1 MSVAAGMDNL
11 VSFAYRYSHGWTDWI
26 THRVVSAII
35 HGVIYGFILK
45 LMRQMT
51 ISEALVLVAVV
62 LAGLFL
68 WSRSRDRRGW

>member
-1 MSVAAGMDNL
+1 
-11 VSFAYRYSHGWTDWI
+11 
-26 THRVVSAII
+26 VVSAII

-62 LAGLFL
+62 LAGLFFVEPL
-68 WSRSRDRRGW
+68 RDRRGW